1 MRSVQELYGEFP
13 WASTLIDI
21 RCLEQSR
28 HPEGQLLQG
37 MSNTPITKPD
47 QRQLLS
53 ERFNSP
59 SMESTLL

>member
-13 WASTLIDI
+13 WASTLIDT
-21 RCLEQSR
+21 RCLEKSR
-28 HPEGQLLQG
+28 HPERQLFQR
-37 MSNTPITKPD
+37 MDNTPTTKSD
-47 QRQLLS
+47 QTQLSS